1 MPINDK
7 DKKMYASIYK
17 AIVPKGLRPESQK
30 DIDAML
36 ETVGGEALP
45 QDKFQRMLRK
55 IKGEE
60 PLGFEAQCKSSE
72 SFESL
77 TSREKELVVLYREQ
91 GKAIPPDIQKK
102 LEDMR
107 KRAKGKQD
115 KEKTDDGK

>member
-1 MPINDK
+1 VSINDN
-7 DKKMYASIYK
+7 DKKLYESIYK

-36 ETVGGEALP
+36 ETIGGEVLS

-72 SFESL
+72 SAESL
-77 TSREKELVVLYREQ
+77 TSREEKLVVLYREQ
-91 GKAIPPDIQKK
+91 GKAIPPEIQKK

-107 KRAKGKQD
+107 KRAQGKQD
-115 KEKTDDGK
+115 KGKV